1 MASSGTM
8 SYGSG
13 YKPVSHQAPI
23 VLTARLSKR
32 KPEGKQRSMA
42 EKCNRES
49 HPGMLAFTE
58 DKTSSHSVYP
68 EPTYFVNVHTLED
81 KDFTFL
87 GVVQTPGRTSGLN
100 SFSGASDTNVVHAG
114 GTMTTFN
121 TGDKT
126 IACNALVVWS
136 FGVDGKGAD
145 TAYLPKGWRSFNHEH
160 CRFAITM
167 PWDSSSKTTHKII
180 GRAIRTS
187 QPGQQLDL
195 ILAQ

>member
-32 KPEGKQRSMA
+32 KPENTERSMSA
-42 EKCNRES
+42 KCNREA

-58 DKTSSHSVYP
+58 DDTASHSVYP
-68 EPTYFVNVHTLED
+68 EPTYFVNVHKLNE
-81 KDFTFL
+81 KKFTFL
-87 GVVQTPGRTSGLN
+87 GVVQTPGRSSGL
-100 SFSGASDTNVVHAG
+100 STFSGASDTNVVHAG

-121 TGDKT
+121 TGQKP
-126 IACNALVVWS
+126 IPCNALVVWS
-136 FGVDGKGAD
+136 FNGGEGAES
-145 TAYLPKGWRSFNHEH
+145 AYLPKGWRSFEQAH

-167 PWDSSSKTTHKII
+167 PWDGEGDTHKII
-180 GRAIRTS
+180 GRAIRTA